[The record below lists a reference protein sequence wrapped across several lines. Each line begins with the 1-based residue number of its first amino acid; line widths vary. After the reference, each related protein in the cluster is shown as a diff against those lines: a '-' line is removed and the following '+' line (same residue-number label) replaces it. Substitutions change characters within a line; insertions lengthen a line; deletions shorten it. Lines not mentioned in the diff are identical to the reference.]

1 MERVGRESELR
12 VGLEGRNGREGG
24 SGRRLLCVSENSPV
38 SYWIRSGRA
47 S

>member
-1 MERVGRESELR
+1 MEGGGKGSELR

-24 SGRRLLCVSENSPV
+24 SGRRLLCVSENSLV